1 MTASGASAS
10 PSVMSRFSDSP
21 IKLHHALLVGIIFL
35 AAFTRLWRLGEPGVC
50 FFDEVYFP
58 TNGALI
64 WHNDKTAW
72 DFFGTENTHP
82 PLSKEFMAVGEGIFG
97 NRDLKGGEN
106 NCWGDKED
114 APKKTS
120 NAWAF
125 EMFGARFFGAVAGV
139 FSVVFMYLIARR
151 LFKNEVAA
159 LSSAFLLCM
168 DGLVLTQS
176 RIATPDTYVLC
187 FTLGAVY
194 FLLKRNWLV
203 SGIFLGA
210 SAACKWIGAF
220 TVIPVLLYFA
230 WVQFRAWRAAN
241 DDGSLREA
249 ERVMLVGAAGVAIGA
264 VVAGLVYIAGGNK
277 LSWNVILAGGVPVAL
292 GLFVILGGLVAIF
305 TDPELRNLPRA
316 KVYVRAAY
324 SYPLFFIAVPFAIY
338 MASYIPMFASGHGL
352 NYWWDLNRSAYEFH
366 SSLTAT
372 HPYQSKFYTW
382 PFDFRPV
389 FFHLG
394 GSYAKIY
401 NLGNPMVFWMS
412 LPALAFAAWQ
422 ALKHVRLRV
431 ESGSH
436 VRLWGQIANE
446 QWTPL
451 FVVVCYVG
459 FWLALSTQGRA
470 LFLYHYQP
478 ALAFAVLATGYTI
491 GWLWQHTNPMGRHA
505 CLAYLAVVGATF
517 IYFYPHWTA
526 VDVPSWLDASYYWF
540 NSWR

>member
-1 MTASGASAS
+1 MTASGASFS

-35 AAFTRLWRLGEPGVC
+35 AAFTRLWRLGEPATC
-50 FFDEVYFP
+50 YFDEVYFP

-64 WHNDKTAW
+64 WHNDKSAW

-82 PLSKEFMAVGEGIFG
+82 PLSKEFMAIGEGIFG

-106 NCWGDKED
+106 GCWGDTED
-114 APKKTS
+114 APKKKS

-125 EMFGARFFGAVAGV
+125 DMFGARFFGAVAGI

-151 LFKNEVAA
+151 LFKSEVAA

-194 FLLKRNWLV
+194 FLLKRNWLP

-230 WVQFRAWRAAN
+230 WTQFRAWREAEN
-241 DDGSLREA
+241 DGSLREA

-264 VVAGLVYIAGGNK
+264 VLAGLVYIADGNK

-305 TDPELRNLPRA
+305 TDPQLRSLPRA
-316 KVYVRAAY
+316 GVYLRAAY

-338 MASYIPMFASGHGL
+338 MASYIPMFATGHGL
-352 NYWWDLNRSAYEFH
+352 NYWWDLNKSAYDFH
-366 SSLTAT
+366 SGLEAS

-382 PFDFRPV
+382 PIDFRPV
-389 FFHLG
+389 FFYLG

-431 ESGSH
+431 ESGSF
-436 VRLWGQIANE
+436 VRVWGQIGNE

-451 FVVVCYVG
+451 YIVVCYLG

-478 ALAFAVLATGYTI
+478 ALAFAVLATGYTL
-491 GWLWQHTNPMGRHA
+491 GWLWQHANPMGRHA
-505 CLAYLAVVGATF
+505 CIAYLAVVGATF
-517 IYFYPHWTA
+517 VYFYPHWTA
-526 VDVPSWLDASYYWF
+526 VDVASWLDASYYWF
-540 NSWR
+540 DSWR